1 MDERVEGMFQQA
13 VRGLALIGL
22 VGGLA
27 CGPDLLEPA
36 VEASGTAS
44 EQSLEPDPVEHP
56 NDEVPV
62 VRLRLTPQDPVPGDL
77 ILPEITVEN
86 ADEEEVSLT
95 YIWRVDGERVATGDS
110 YKISERT
117 SDTLIELQV
126 IAHAGHY
133 SSDPVTAYVRV
144 GNRAP
149 SISSIALQPSLT
161 PTILDEIKAIPR
173 GEDPDGDPIDFIYH
187 WSVNGSRIDYLGPE
201 LPKMRFRRGD
211 KIDLDV
217 VATDGNLDSE
227 PMSAP
232 TIVIVNAEP
241 VIVSVPTE
249 MNENG
254 TFQYNVVVEDADDRM
269 LRYALLEK
277 PDGMT
282 IDWLGGAVQW
292 KPTDKQAGKHTVK
305 LEVDDQNGG
314 KTTQVFTLDV
324 TIEEPPKKA
333 GGQAREGDDPQPIA
347 SLDSGADT
355 DPDLDEDRDEYA
367 DYDRFEEAEDDR
379 FEEAE
384 DDRFKEAEDDRFK
397 EAEDAGFQAAE
408 DDRFEEQ
415 AEAEYE

>member
-1 MDERVEGMFQQA
+1 MEERGEGMFQQV

-27 CGPDLLEPA
+27 CGPDLPEPA
-36 VEASGTAS
+36 AEASSTAS

-62 VRLRLTPQDPVPGDL
+62 VQLRLTPRDPVPGDV

-86 ADEEEVSLT
+86 ADEEEVSFT

-126 IAHAGHY
+126 IAHAGNH
-133 SSDPVTAYVRV
+133 SSDPVTAHLRV

-149 SISSIALQPSLT
+149 SVSSIALQPSLT

-173 GEDPDGDPIDFIYH
+173 AEDPDGDSIEFIYR
-187 WSVNGSRIDYLGPE
+187 WYVNASRIDYSGPE
-201 LPKMRFRRGD
+201 LPKNRFRRGD

-217 VATDGNLDSE
+217 VATDGHLDSE

-241 VIVSVPTE
+241 AIVSVPTE

-254 TFQYNVVVEDADDRM
+254 TFQYSVVVEDADDRM

-333 GGQAREGDDPQPIA
+333 GGEASEGEDPQPVA

-355 DPDLDEDRDEYA
+355 DPALDEDRDEYA
-367 DYDRFEEAEDDR
+367 DNDRFEDAEDDR
-379 FEEAE
+379 FEEA
-384 DDRFKEAEDDRFK
+384 K
-397 EAEDAGFQAAE
+397 DAGFQATE

-415 AEAEYE
+415 AESEYE